1 MKNALLLAWGIFGFW
16 CTAQAQTFIQVG
28 TSTNNPLNL
37 NSATT
42 DGGPIH
48 GRNVADAY
56 SSYFYVVDSNTL
68 ASLPSGARITRIDFH
83 KGNASGTVFPHNNRF
98 EIWLRNSSATTVPA
112 VPVSLPT
119 LVAGATKV
127 YSTQR
132 QAVPNPLGYVS
143 FVLEEPFLYSGAG
156 LEMAYDWEKI
166 FPVHLDAAMQ
176 WSLNTVTNSVIGYN
190 GNIAQSDLVNARN
203 VRPTMRI
210 YYELPTACST
220 PVAGTIVSSS
230 RVFCGGSE
238 VSLRLGGNFSL
249 QSGLQFRWQIS
260 SDNLNWTDQQVGT
273 QTILRTLAPSS
284 IPNYYRCIVTCGSAA
299 DTTPVFTMSPALP
312 MSGVYTVDANQPASL
327 SNFTN
332 LSDAIEQLNCQSLIG
347 PVTLLLANGTYT
359 GNFFLNTPLS
369 TQAITIESL
378 SQIADSVV
386 LEPADNGQV
395 FAASNAANLMLR
407 NLSFRRNALPASA
420 IDLVSLGKGTN
431 NAVVIGCKFAG
442 VASSI
447 SANNRLLNVN
457 SIANGQILQN
467 TFRDGYYGVHNANT
481 TGTDSLLNLQ
491 IKDNQFTD
499 IYASGIFM
507 VANARGTQI
516 EANTFRNNISSL
528 LAASTLISLTNH
540 IEFNIHSNVGT
551 GNIGQSAFAITNFT
565 GDSSRIN
572 RIFNNALSLNFSNAT
587 PRAFFLTGGTAG
599 GTDYLE
605 IYHNSVQMRVNSTSA
620 TRNGILHV
628 VHSALQ
634 SATIGR
640 IIHRNNVYSVIS
652 TNAGGTTPPN
662 FTAYYFPDAAT
673 QATYLGS
680 HNAFNLPTFSGFAYT
695 NSPATTF
702 ATLTDW
708 QTASGQEVL
717 SFNTNPLFTA
727 LEDLRPL
734 PNSPLKDAGVSVA
747 GIGLDLL
754 GFTRNLNTPTI
765 GAYEVILVGNDAA
778 LLRLVGLTN
787 VQQIGNRLPVR
798 VWLQN
803 QGQTALSSLQLSYQL
818 GSGPVVNQSFSGN
831 LAFLDSTLF
840 AFTDSISIPAS
851 GSLRLSVWCAQP
863 NGQSDFNT
871 ANDTLII
878 NFCTPL
884 ATGTYTVGSTSSDFP
899 TMNGLLDRLYC
910 AGISGPVTIQT
921 QFPNK
926 TSNQRFELL
935 EVPGTSATNR
945 LIFDG
950 QFDTISLTPNAAIKH
965 LVLLNGA
972 KFTTF
977 QNFVLRGL
985 DPEFGIGMIIQ
996 NSANN
1001 NIIRNNRIDLSAV
1014 TVIPVANALNASS
1027 GIVFTGSL
1035 ADNTTP
1041 TLARNNLI
1049 DSNLIIGGHTGV
1061 RINGSSSNSETINNR
1076 IVGNIIRDFSAS
1088 GVFLLNTSQIEI
1100 AGNQISRPNRVTTTT
1115 FTGISVEGAGNQ
1127 LQVHRNVIFASHTSA
1142 SSRATPATGIRLS
1155 GVNPTDSLNGSR
1167 IFNNLIYELNS
1178 SAVTI
1183 GIQLLNT
1190 TFADL
1195 TFNTIDMGSLLS
1207 STGASRGISLENN
1220 ISGVRILSNNIH
1232 QTRNAGS
1239 VKHAIAI
1246 INTTAS
1252 VSSNRNNLYVT
1263 PGASGTGIGLFGAT
1277 NLATLADWQTQGYDA
1292 NSFAVNPA
1300 FVNLGNRDYVPQ
1312 NNFLNGTGAAVP
1324 YVTVDFTGASRNLSA
1339 PDMGAFEFTPVGCP
1353 GPAQITLDSVQVT
1366 SALIN
1371 WVSSASSWELEYGPV
1386 GFTPGTGTRITGITS
1401 KPYLLTGLVA
1411 GGCYAVFVRDSCI
1424 GQFSPWAGPLNF
1436 CTLRTHDLAMLQ
1448 VLSPT
1453 TLSCPDSATTFRF
1466 VVKNEGLNAATNF
1479 AIRLDLTG
1487 GVNLTANFPIQSSI
1501 APGATDTLVVPSNL
1515 STFPGGQV
1523 QAVAFI
1529 SYSLDQNSA
1538 NDTLRRSIQ
1547 MRTAPQPQI
1556 QSSGTTV
1563 CAGNAVT
1570 LWNNLASG
1578 ATNIGWFD
1586 AANNLL
1592 ANADTL
1598 IFTPQAS
1605 TTITARPL
1613 GVINGQFGPANTG
1626 IGSTVNISGIT
1637 VGNNRLNLRVDKP
1650 VILRGFR
1657 IYPQQSG
1664 VVRLVIRDAADV
1676 IIRVDSILVSQGT
1689 PYTPIDV
1696 SLNIPLQPG
1705 SYSLAPTNNQSAG
1718 AMTYSSS
1725 GAAFPYNFG
1734 NYASITGTNGTNAAH
1749 YYYFYNMLMDYGSCS
1764 GASASQSIVVNPQP
1778 TAAFSVDSSSVPRF
1792 SFNANA
1798 SQNATSFSW
1807 NFGNGQTATGPTASV
1822 TYTQNGSYQV
1832 RLIATNACG
1841 NDTLVR
1847 TVRVVGLSVNHPME
1861 PMTFSMYPNP
1871 SSGLVLLQYDAYDAS
1886 PCLLH
1891 ITDMRGRT
1899 VLQRELIPTAS
1910 RNEESIDLQFL
1921 QSGIYQLSLQQA
1933 NRLSSQKLVIQK

>member
-1 MKNALLLAWGIFGFW
+1 MVKKAIFLTWCLLGFW
-16 CTAQAQTFIQVG
+16 SFTQAQTFIQVG

-48 GRNVADAY
+48 GRSVVDAY

-98 EIWLRNSSATTVPA
+98 EIWLRNSSATAAPA

-143 FVLEEPFLYSGAG
+143 FVLEEPFLYTGAG

-166 FPVHLDAAMQ
+166 FPIHFDAAIQ
-176 WSLNTVTNSVIGYN
+176 WSLNSVGNRVIGYN
-190 GNIAQSDLVNARN
+190 GNIAQSDLVNART

-210 YYELPTACST
+210 YYEQPPICAT
-220 PVAGTIVSSS
+220 PIAGTIQTNS
-230 RVFCGGSE
+230 RVICAGSA
-238 VSLRLGGNFSL
+238 VSLKLGGNFSL
-249 QSGLQFRWQIS
+249 QSGLQFRWQMS
-260 SDNLNWTDQQVGT
+260 TDNTNWTDQQVGT

-284 IPNYYRCIVTCGSAA
+284 MPKYYRCIVSCGNVA
-299 DTTPVFTMSPALP
+299 DTTPVFTLSPALP
-312 MSGVYTVDANQPASL
+312 MSGVYTINANLPASPT
-327 SNFTN
+327 NFTN
-332 LSDAIEQLNCQSLIG
+332 LSDAIEQLNCQSLTG

-359 GNFFLNTPLS
+359 GNYYLNTPLS

-378 SQIADSVV
+378 SQIADSVI

-407 NLSFRRNALPASA
+407 NLSFRRNALPATA

-431 NAVVIGCKFAG
+431 NAIVIGCKFTG
-442 VASSI
+442 VAGSI
-447 SANNRLLNVN
+447 SVNNRLLNVN

-467 TFRDGYYGVHNANT
+467 TFRDGYYGIHNANT
-481 TGTDSLLNLQ
+481 TGTDSLLNIQ
-491 IKDNQFTD
+491 INGNQFTD

-516 EANTFRNNISSL
+516 AGNTFRNNISSL

-551 GNIGQSAFAITNFT
+551 GNIGQSGFAINNFT
-565 GDSSRIN
+565 GDSTRVN
-572 RIFNNALSLNFSNAT
+572 RIFNNALSLNFNGAT
-587 PRAFFLTGGTAG
+587 TRAFFLTGANIG

-605 IYHNSVQMRVNSTSA
+605 LHHNSIQMRVNNSSTFFI
-620 TRNGILHV
+620 NGILHFEV
-628 VHSALQ
+628 PFTHSA
-634 SATIGR
+634 SINR

-652 TNAGGTTPPN
+652 TNAGGTTPAL
-662 FTAYYFPDAAT
+662 FTAYYFPDAET
-673 QATYLGS
+673 QAAYVGS
-680 HNAFNLPTFSGFAYT
+680 NNAFNLPTFSVFAKT
-695 NSPATTF
+695 STTASNF
-702 ATLTDW
+702 ATLADW
-708 QTASGQEVL
+708 QTTSGQDAL

-734 PNSPLKDAGVSVA
+734 PSSPLRAAGVSIA
-747 GIGLDLL
+747 GIGLDLF
-754 GFTRNLNTPTI
+754 GFTRNVIMPTI
-765 GAYEVILVGNDAA
+765 GAYEVSLAAIDASLYRFESLTA
-778 LLRLVGLTN
+778 L
-787 VQQIGNRLPVR
+787 QIAGNRMPVGI
-798 VWLQN
+798 WLRNLGQN
-803 QGQTALSSLQLSYQL
+803 TINSLQLTYQFGTGNL
-818 GSGPVVNQSFSGN
+818 VNQTFNGN
-831 LAFLDSTLF
+831 LTSLDSTLF
-840 AFTDSISIPAS
+840 VFNDSITIPAT
-851 GSLRLSVWCAQP
+851 GSLTLRVWASQP
-863 NGQSDFNT
+863 NGMNDLIPV
-871 ANDTLII
+871 NDTLTFE
-878 NFCTPL
+878 FCTPL
-884 ATGTYTVGSTSSDFP
+884 AGTYTVGSPTSNFSSMA
-899 TMNGLLDRLYC
+899 TLLNRLYC

-926 TSNQRFELL
+926 LSTQRFELA
-935 EVPGTSATNR
+935 EVPGASATNR
-945 LIFDG
+945 LTFDG
-950 QFDTISLTPNAAIKH
+950 QNDTIRITPNETTKH
-965 LVLLNGA
+965 LALLNGA
-972 KFTTF
+972 KFITI
-977 QNFVLRGL
+977 QNFVFHSL
-985 DPEFGIGMIIQ
+985 DSVFGIGMIFQ
-996 NSANN
+996 NGADN
-1001 NIIRNNRIDLSAV
+1001 NIIRRNHFDLSAI
-1014 TVIPVANALNASS
+1014 TVIGTVNASS

-1035 ADNTTP
+1035 ASNSTATP
-1041 TLARNNLI
+1041 AANNLI
-1049 DSNLIIGGHTGV
+1049 DSNLVVGGHEGV
-1061 RINGSSSNSETINNR
+1061 RINGLTNNSTSTNNR
-1076 IVGNIIRDFSAS
+1076 IIGNVIRDFGATGIFISS
-1088 GVFLLNTSQIEI
+1088 STQTEI
-1100 AGNQISRPNRVTTTT
+1100 AGNTISRANRSNTTT
-1115 FTGISVEGAGNQ
+1115 FNGINIEGNAQNIRI
-1127 LQVHRNVIFASHTSA
+1127 HRNAIHSSHTTA
-1142 SSRATPATGIRLS
+1142 SRRIGRAIGIRFS
-1155 GVNPTDSLNGSR
+1155 NVNPTDSLNGSR
-1167 IFNNLIYELNS
+1167 VYNNLIYELDS
-1178 SAVTI
+1178 DLAPV
-1183 GIQLLNT
+1183 GIQLINT
-1190 TFADL
+1190 RFADL

-1207 STGASRGISLENN
+1207 SSGVSLGISLENN

-1232 QTRNAGS
+1232 HTRS
-1239 VKHAIAI
+1239 SIWVVKHVIGI
-1246 INTTAS
+1246 LNTNAS
-1252 VSSNRNNLYVT
+1252 VTSNRNNLYMT
-1263 PGASGTGIGLFGAT
+1263 PGASPSGIGRFGGGS
-1277 NLATLADWQTQGYDA
+1277 LITLADWQTLGFDT

-1300 FVNLGNRDYVPQ
+1300 FVNLGTRDYVPQ
-1312 NNFLNGTGAAVP
+1312 NFLLNGSASIVP
-1324 YVTVDFTGASRNLSA
+1324 YVTEDFTGASRNLSA
-1339 PDMGAFEFTPVGCP
+1339 PDIGAFEFTPAGCP
-1353 GPAQITLDSVQVT
+1353 GPAQIILDSVQT
-1366 SALIN
+1366 NSAQIS
-1371 WVSSASSWELEYGPV
+1371 WVSSATSWELEYGPV
-1386 GFTPGTGTRITGITS
+1386 GFTPGNGTLITGITS
-1401 KPYLLTGLVA
+1401 QPYIIGGLATGT
-1411 GGCYAVFVRDSCI
+1411 CYEVYVRDSCI
-1424 GQFSPWAGPLNF
+1424 GQFSPWVGPLRF
-1436 CTLRTHDLAMLQ
+1436 CTLHTDDLAL
-1448 VLSPT
+1448 LEITAPG
-1453 TLSCPDSATTFRF
+1453 TLSCPDSNTTFRF

-1487 GVNLTANFPIQSSI
+1487 GVNLTANFPIQNSI

-1529 SYSLDQNSA
+1529 SYSLDQNAA

-1563 CAGNAVT
+1563 CAGNTVT
-1570 LWNNLASG
+1570 LWNNPASG

-1598 IFTPQAS
+1598 IFTPNAS

-1613 GVINGQFGPANTG
+1613 GVINGQFGPANTA

-1664 VVRLVIRDAADV
+1664 VVRLVIRDAADAIV
-1676 IIRVDSILVSQGT
+1676 RIDSILVNQGT

-1725 GAAFPYNFG
+1725 GAVFPYNFG
-1734 NYASITGTNGTNAAH
+1734 SYASITGTNGTNAAH
-1749 YYYFYNMLMDYGSCS
+1749 YYYFYNMLMDYGTCI
-1764 GASASQSIVVNPQP
+1764 GASASQAIVVNPRP
-1778 TAAFSVDSSSVPRF
+1778 TAAFSVDSSSVPSF
-1792 SFNANA
+1792 GFNANA

-1807 NFGNGQTATGPTASV
+1807 NFGNGQTASGPTASV
-1822 TYTQNGSYQV
+1822 TYTQNGTYQV

-1841 NDTLVR
+1841 NDTLIR
-1847 TVRVVGLSVNHPME
+1847 TVRVVGLSVNSLHE
-1861 PMTFSMYPNP
+1861 PLAFSMYPNP
-1871 SSGLVLLQYDAYDAS
+1871 SSGLVLLQYDAYDAT
-1886 PCLLH
+1886 PCFLH

-1899 VLQRELIPTAS
+1899 VLKREFVPTAS
-1910 RNEESIDLQFL
+1910 NNEESIDLQFL